1 MGLLP
6 ERRARHHPPRRRRA
20 APQRTV
26 VVAVGGIAS
35 ADGRARLAT
44 VEQRPWSPW
53 GREYAATPDRLIWGM
68 QPSPLARE
76 ASEIVGCRARVLDLG
91 LREGRDS
98 VFLAEQRHAVDG
110 LD

>member
-6 ERRARHHPPRRRRA
+6 ERRARHHPSRRRRV

-26 VVAVGGIAS
+26 VVQVGGTAS
-35 ADGRARLAT
+35 ADGRERLST

-53 GREYAATPDRLIWGM
+53 AGEYAATPDRLIWGI

-76 ASEIVGCRARVLDLG
+76 ASEIVGRRAHVLDLG
-91 LREGRDS
+91 CGEGRDS
-98 VFLAEQRHAVDG
+98 VFFAEQ
-110 LD
+110 